1 VRALSAQEIISLWEW
16 GRGRKPPEQALGFLA
31 ATYPRASW
39 EELASLAIGRR
50 DARLLALRER
60 TMGPVLQGF
69 ASCPQCGEQIEFTI
83 DTDDLQVGEG
93 DPGGNHE
100 LEGKEY
106 RVRFRMPNSLDLLA
120 AARCADTPAAEREL
134 LRRCVIEVSRDEE
147 PLSPESL
154 PESVVASLA
163 ERMEDLDPMTEL
175 RLGLNCPKCC
185 HRWSILLDI
194 ASFFLREI
202 SVLARRL
209 ALEVHTL
216 ARAYGWREAD
226 ILAMSPARR
235 GLYLE
240 TAAG

>member
-1 VRALSAQEIISLWEW
+1 VRPLTAQEIISLWEW
-16 GRGRKPPEQALGFLA
+16 GQGRQAPEQALGLLA
-31 ATYPRASW
+31 AIYPEANW

-60 TMGPVLQGF
+60 TMGSLLQGF
-69 ASCPQCGEQIEFTI
+69 ARCPQCGQQIEFTI
-83 DTDDLQVGEG
+83 ETGDLHMGEG
-93 DPGGNHE
+93 DRGGEHE
-100 LEGKEY
+100 LESEECQ
-106 RVRFRMPNSLDLLA
+106 VRFRMPNSLDLLA
-120 AARCADTPAAEREL
+120 AAGCADTPGAAREL
-134 LRRCVIEVSRDEE
+134 RRRCVVAARRNDE
-147 PLSPESL
+147 PVNPETL
-154 PESVVASLA
+154 PENVIASLA

-175 RLGLNCPKCC
+175 RLRLNCLECG

-240 TAAG
+240 TAAR